1 MASLLQGTED
11 NLDMPIESMIGTC
24 RWREG
29 REGGRE
35 QNRGFSSLHSCEG
48 LGKGVWVPQ
57 LVCVKG
63 VRLSLCVWRRLLK
76 GWMCAC
82 MYVVVGGTWSLTPVR
97 GGGCFGNTM
106 INDDMSSPSLPLTTP
121 LPPSLPPS
129 LPAPAEDNN
138 EAGTAAEGAA
148 PSNPN
153 NRRVYVGNL
162 SWSTAWQGL
171 KDHMK
176 TVGEGE

>member
-1 MASLLQGTED
+1 MHVCCGGG
-11 NLDMPIESMIGTC
+11 DMEPYPG
-24 RWREG
+24 
-29 REGGRE
+29 
-35 QNRGFSSLHSCEG
+35 
-48 LGKGVWVPQ
+48 P
-57 LVCVKG
+57 
-63 VRLSLCVWRRLLK
+63 
-76 GWMCAC
+76 
-82 MYVVVGGTWSLTPVR
+82 R
-97 GGGCFGNTM
+97 GGVLRFGNTM